1 MLGEVFGTPQLEVG
15 SHGNVLAAVA
25 FLHGLAA
32 EELARDELDSTDPY
46 YPVIVAARARK
57 RATWN

>member
-1 MLGEVFGTPQLEVG
+1 
-15 SHGNVLAAVA
+15 VLAAVA

-32 EELARDELDSTDPY
+32 EELARDELDATDPY